1 MRFTALDSIRGV
13 CAILVC
19 LFHLPVVFSMSD
31 SAFVLH
37 SYLFV
42 DFFFV
47 LSGFVIC
54 HAYGDGL
61 SLRSVGPFL
70 LRRFGRLWP
79 LHAAILGFLVILQ
92 LGVWVLYQNG
102 LSVGQ
107 APFEGRWDTTALVLD
122 LFFLNSFGLWPDVT
136 WNGPAWSISS
146 EFWTYLLFAAVAI
159 CVARRLVWVAISL
172 CVVALLALAA
182 VSAGTMDVTH
192 DLGVVRCIAGFF
204 AGVCT
209 YRLWRR
215 YLMERPLWRGVEWAA
230 TVGAIAFVIFA
241 GESRWALAAPL
252 VFSVVV
258 LAFAAEGG
266 SLSRLL
272 SAAPFKAAG
281 RWSYSIYMVHST
293 IIFMFFNLARL
304 ADAKGIAPLIVVVD
318 GERKVDFSLV
328 DASWVND
335 VTVVAY
341 VAVIMALAAMTFR
354 FIEVPARNWF
364 NAIAR
369 RWSESNQRQ
378 SELAADVSRP
388 AQPLPPA
395 FPAGR

>member
-19 LFHLPVVFSMSD
+19 LFHLPVVFFMSD
-31 SAFVLH
+31 SAFILH

-61 SLRSVGPFL
+61 NLRSVGPFL

-79 LHAAILGFLVILQ
+79 LHAAILGFLVVLQ

-107 APFEGRWDTTALVLD
+107 APFEGRWDPTALVLD

-136 WNGPAWSISS
+136 WNGPAWSISA
-146 EFWTYLLFAAVAI
+146 ELWTYLLFAAVAI
-159 CVARRLVWVAISL
+159 FALRRMVWAAIFMSL
-172 CVVALLALAA
+172 AALLALA
-182 VSAGTMDVTH
+182 VFSTGTMHGSH
-192 DLGVVRCIAGFF
+192 DYGVVRCIAGFF

-209 YRLWRR
+209 YRMWQR
-215 YLMERPLWRGVEWAA
+215 YLVKRSLWRGAEWAA
-230 TVGAIAFVIFA
+230 TAGAIAFVIFA
-241 GESRWALAAPL
+241 GETGWALGAPL
-252 VFSVVV
+252 VFSLVV

-304 ADAKGIAPLIVVVD
+304 ADAKGIAPLIVMVD

-328 DASWVND
+328 EATWANE
-335 VTVVAY
+335 VTMVAY
-341 VAVIMALAAMTFR
+341 VAVIIAVAAMTFR
-354 FIEVPARNWF
+354 FIEVPARTWF

-369 RWSESNQRQ
+369 TWSESNQLQ
-378 SELAADVSRP
+378 QDAAAEISRP

-395 FPAGR
+395 VQAGQ